1 MSYYTKINHTSGQVI
16 VSAIKESENYARVLD
31 TLDLGCDTSI
41 THLGQDDTV
50 HIVADNGVS
59 RSFHQP
65 TTRVFNDGVEQVIS
79 SSLELATWF
88 DGHKTNACAA
98 DAVGSDPL
106 ASSGYSHSG
115 GFAGKPLENS
125 YVWQPGA
132 GISYTSADV
141 TAQRYKVFS
150 LDNAVHEAVDN
161 PYWSIPDVSSL
172 DNVGLFNG
180 YALPGAVT
188 SLFDFTHDFDAEYPG
203 STDTG
208 FEGSIG
214 RIRLNDLVYGDEL
227 RVRFDFNVI
236 PQIANTTV
244 EVALWYA
251 NRDNDDNITFTF
263 PLTTSPIFYGTG
275 SVGNT
280 YLNRPEISAWIIS
293 NEDVNALTLPAIKAD
308 NPVIIQ
314 PLGLK
319 VTIIR

>member
-1 MSYYTKINHTSGQVI
+1 MTRHISFGRKYTRIIDGVTQVTLLTTSTTYTINYGFEHII
-16 VSAIKESENYARVLD
+16 VSGFDPEYNREDEIVLYGKFTYTGID
-31 TLDLGCDTSI
+31 EFIGSVDPDAPEGTSQNFRDLVIATKTKLDSI
-41 THLGQDDTV
+41 FTDEPRKG
-50 HIVADNGVS
+50 
-59 RSFHQP
+59 
-65 TTRVFNDGVEQVIS
+65 E
-79 SSLELATWF
+79 
-88 DGHKTNACAA
+88 
-98 DAVGSDPL
+98 
-106 ASSGYSHSG
+106 SGYSHSG

-132 GISYTSADV
+132 GITYTSEDV
-141 TAQRYKVFS
+141 TAERYKVFS

-161 PYWSIPDVSSL
+161 PYWSTPDVSSMS
-172 DNVGLFNG
+172 NVGLFNG
-180 YALPGAVT
+180 YALPDAVS
-188 SLFDFTHDFDAEYPG
+188 SLFDFTYDFDTEYPG

-251 NRDNDDNITFTF
+251 NRDDDDNITFTF